1 MDFLDAQFV
10 DKFDVCSALDMLKH
24 IDPTQEPLFL
34 SRVVNALRQDGVFI
48 IGMPSLES
56 QAYALEVNTFSHI
69 NCQTATQLTSTLN
82 RYFNN
87 IFSFGM
93 NDEVLHTGY
102 GKMCHYILNLCVRPK
117 KD

>member
-10 DKFDVCSALDMLKH
+10 DKFDVCSALDMLEH

-34 SRVVNALRQDGVFI
+34 SRVINALRQDGVFI

-56 QAYALEVNTFSHI
+56 QAYTSEANTFSLI

-87 IFSFGM
+87 VYSFGM
-93 NDEVLHTGY
+93 NDEVLHTVY
-102 GKMCHYILNLCVRPK
+102 GKMCHYILNLYVRPK